1 MDDPEVAKARA
12 ARLEYLEAMEI
23 KRAKLNS
30 EVEEYLNA
38 GKDFKEIAEIKV
50 EQRNLD
56 RIRSYVERE
65 DYENLEKLYNRNL
78 IEYGRKEGP
87 TAEQLFEKYGSYED
101 VIYSS
106 VKINKGMNAILGIYI
121 KRLFIVIYFPFPYN
135 HV

>member
-106 VKINKGMNAILGIYI
+106 VKINKGMNAILGIDD
-121 KRLFIVIYFPFPYN
+121 
-135 HV
+135 